1 MDQESSRKGTRTTT
15 LIVREHGPERCFWKH
30 TGLGLSV
37 SLLPSNQPATA
48 HSPFNQSHS
57 SFNQSHSYT
66 TPFAQP
72 YSTASSSPPPAT
84 DTELCETNN
93 LHSPSNAVVFPHHLN
108 SPPRSPPYPYYHYTS
123 HFESSFAV
131 LLPAV
136 SVILQ
141 ITSSTQIIKG
151 SSLSL
156 SRS

>member
-30 TGLGLSV
+30 AGLGLSV

-57 SFNQSHSYT
+57 YT

-72 YSTASSSPPPAT
+72 ILKT

-93 LHSPSNAVVFPHHLN
+93 LHISPSNAVVFPHHLN

-131 LLPAV
+131 LVPAV
-136 SVILQ
+136 PVILQ
-141 ITSSTQIIKG
+141 TTSSRQIIKEF
-151 SSLSL
+151 SLSL